1 MNQVAVYYLSL
12 KNVGPEAVELD
23 PHTIIPRLD
32 IGRQLGAQFGVVE
45 IAGHI
50 GEDRALRADAVDP
63 SQRQVEV
70 KMTRMWPVPE
80 RVDDP
85 QLDAGER
92 LYGGLRHIDEVGRVG
107 HGAEAESER
116 PDVAVGELERQRR
129 DGAARARDRHRLTR
143 GDRMPREV
151 WWVAAARRGY
161 EAISEPERQDAPGRL
176 ARIHVDPPLMGNEQR
191 AQVIDAVDVVR
202 MFRGVEQPV
211 A

>member
-45 IAGHI
+45 IAVHV

-63 SQRQVEV
+63 SERRVEV

-92 LYGGLRHIDEVGRVG
+92 LYGGLPHIHQVRRAGL
-107 HGAEAESER
+107 GAEAESEGS
-116 PDVAVGELERQRR
+116 DVAVGELERQRR
-129 DGAARARDRHRLTR
+129 DGAARARDR
-143 GDRMPREV
+143 
-151 WWVAAARRGY
+151 
-161 EAISEPERQDAPGRL
+161 QRL
-176 ARIHVDPPLMGNEQR
+176 ARGGRGPPEGGGEI
-191 AQVIDAVDVVR
+191 A
-202 MFRGVEQPV
+202 
-211 A
+211 